1 MNYYGATSS
10 EMSDREKRNTAL
22 AREAAAESYV
32 LLQNPNHTLPLQGK
46 KIALYGMGGRR
57 TVAGGRGS
65 GESNPRYVVG
75 IEEGL
80 ENASYEI
87 TSKAWLDDYDKE
99 NAERYEEFRQMVES
113 KLVGLTDPGAVIGTA
128 HSFKYTYPSGRM
140 VNEAD
145 VAASETDTAIYVLTR
160 EAGEGNDRKPDKGDF
175 RMTDIEVENVQFLC
189 DHYAHVTLVINVGGM
204 VDLTPVAELPIAI
217 VYMVQGGMEGG
228 NALADVLSGKV
239 NFSGRLADTW
249 PMSYEQVPDG
259 AHYSSLDGDLE
270 NEYYTEGMYVGYR
283 YYDSF
288 GVTPR
293 YPFGYGLSYT
303 TFTQNVL
310 SVSLDGSKVTAK
322 VQVTNTGDASGR
334 EVVQVYLSVPGSVA
348 KSLAAFGKTSILP
361 PSASEELTL
370 SFDLADNA
378 VYNEEGSCW
387 ELPQGKYLVQVG
399 VHSRS
404 VAVAAVLTLADT
416 VVTRQCRS
424 CCAAEANWP
433 RPELTAKDAAAQNE
447 KDGQDAQNN
456 SGKSLPEGVPV
467 LAVDPDVFTCER
479 VDYTEPAAEESE
491 KVKEVLDR
499 LTTEEQVELLRG
511 GDLQNRTIK
520 HFEIMGA
527 GGKTAITLLKQG
539 VPDIIFSDG
548 PAGVNIMESLIVDEN
563 GNFRPAKVLE
573 RYNWG
578 VMKQMMKYM
587 IGTEGTHVYRYAT
600 AWPVELLIAQS
611 WDTAL
616 LERMG
621 AAVAEELEEFG
632 ITLLLAP
639 AMNIH
644 RNPLCGRNF
653 EYYSEDPL
661 VSGKMAAAYVRGIQ
675 SRKGVGATVKH
686 FCCNNQEENRKA
698 VNENVS
704 EKALR
709 EIYLKGFEIA
719 VKESRPLALMTS
731 YNQLNG
737 AYTGCRKDLIID
749 ILRCEWEYKG
759 LVMTDWDTEY
769 NAAEA
774 LKAQT
779 DLMMPGCDKDRD
791 TVLEALKD
799 GKVTAAQI
807 RNSAARVLELIDES
821 LTGEL

>member
-1 MNYYGATSS
+1 MNYYGATSK

-22 AREAAAESYV
+22 ARRAAAESYV
-32 LLQNPNHTLPLQGK
+32 LLQNPEHTLPLQGE
-46 KIALYGMGGRR
+46 KIALYGMGGRC
-57 TVAGGRGS
+57 TVAGGKGS
-65 GESNPRYVVG
+65 GESNPRYVVS
-75 IEEGL
+75 IEQGL
-80 ENASYEI
+80 ENAGYTV
-87 TSKAWLDDYDKE
+87 TSKSWLDDYDRE

-113 KLVGLTDPGAVIGTA
+113 HLVGLTKPNEVIGTA
-128 HSFKYTYPSGRM
+128 HSFKYTCPSGRM

-145 VAASETDTAIYVLTR
+145 VAASDTDTAIYVLTR
-160 EAGEGNDRKPDKGDF
+160 EAGEGNDRRPDKGDF

-189 DHYAHVTLVINVGGM
+189 DHYAHVTVVINVGGM
-204 VDLTPVAELPIAI
+204 VDLTPIVDLPIAI

-239 NFSGRLADTW
+239 NFGGRLADSW
-249 PMSYEQVPDG
+249 LMNYEQIPGGDY
-259 AHYSSLDGDLE
+259 YSSLDGDLE

-288 GVTPR
+288 GIEPR

-303 TFTQNVL
+303 TFEQKVL
-310 SVSLDGSKVTAK
+310 SVSLEGSKVTTK
-322 VQVTNTGDASGR
+322 IQVTNTGDAAGR
-334 EVVQVYLSVPGSVA
+334 EVVQVYLSVPGSVE
-348 KSLAAFGKTSILP
+348 KSLAAFGKTSLLP
-361 PSASEELTL
+361 AGTAEELILT
-370 SFDLADNA
+370 FDLKDNA

-387 ELPQGKYLVQVG
+387 ELPQGNYLVQAG
-399 VHSRS
+399 AHSRS
-404 VAVAAVLTLADT
+404 VAAAAVLTLAET
-416 VVTRQCRS
+416 VPTRQCRS
-424 CCAAEANWP
+424 CCRAQENWP
-433 RPELTAKDAAAQNE
+433 RPELAAEDAAGKNEQN
-447 KDGQDAQNN
+447 GQNSQND
-456 SGKSLPEGVPV
+456 SGAALPEGLPV
-467 LAVDPDVFTCER
+467 LVVDPAVFTCEL

-499 LTTEEQVELLRG
+499 LTTEQQVELLRG
-511 GDLQNRTIK
+511 GDLQNQTIP
-520 HFEIMGA
+520 HFQIMGA
-527 GGKTAITLLKQG
+527 GGKTAITLLEQG
-539 VPDIIFSDG
+539 VPNIIFSDG
-548 PAGVNIMESLIVDEN
+548 PAGVNIMEELTVTES
-563 GNFRPAKVLE
+563 GTFRPAKPLE

-578 VMKQMMKYM
+578 AMKQMMKYM
-587 IGTEGTHVYRYAT
+587 VSTDGTRVYRYAT
-600 AWPVELLIAQS
+600 AWPVELLVAQS
-611 WDTAL
+611 WDTGL
-616 LERMG
+616 LEEMG
-621 AAVAEELEEFG
+621 AAVAKELEEFG

-675 SRKGVGATVKH
+675 SRKGVGATIKH
-686 FCCNNQEENRKA
+686 FCCNNQEENRLA

-719 VKESRPLALMTS
+719 VKESSPLSLMTS

-737 AYTGCRKDLIID
+737 AYTGCRKDLITD
-749 ILRCEWEYKG
+749 ILRCEWGYKG
-759 LVMTDWDTEY
+759 LVMTDWGTRY
-769 NAAEA
+769 HAAEA

-779 DLMMPGCDKDRD
+779 DLMMPGCDADRD

-799 GKVTAAQI
+799 GNVTAPQV
-807 RNSAARVLELIDES
+807 RNSAARVLELIEGS